1 MILLQ
6 LSSACR
12 APSDLRGTTDLAL
25 ISIQVVRGMNMSN
38 NSTVTPT
45 FQPGNPEDTSIIDGE
60 SIAELVPISLLIII
74 ANGLVLIIFSRRRQ
88 LRTPPNHVLFSL
100 AICDFTNGIITIP
113 LLIVVVFTSVITSH
127 KMLVYAYKLVNVL
140 NNLTAISS
148 CYHILV
154 ATTEKY
160 LSILWPVTHRR
171 IRKGTVVTVLIIVWL
186 VSFAIAFSP
195 LAWITSVD
203 RTFDL
208 AHVIFCLVAVFVL
221 PYSFMIYA
229 FVVIFQ
235 RISTTS
241 TKRIGSKTI
250 SEQYLRR
257 QAALE
262 KRCLNLFVCMAM
274 VYLVCWLPWF
284 ILILLYEVYDEQN
297 ELETPSH
304 VFALVRYATS
314 IINPVLY
321 TFFRRDFRLA
331 LKSLFRRR
339 RAHSSQTGRCSES
352 KRPAAIESD
361 HTTDKLV
368 RLVF

>member
-1 MILLQ
+1 MILPQ

-12 APSDLRGTTDLAL
+12 APSDLRGTTDLPL

-38 NSTVTPT
+38 NSTPT
-45 FQPGNPEDTSIIDGE
+45 FQPGNPEDTSGIIDGE
-60 SIAELVPISLLIII
+60 SIAELVPIALLIII

-100 AICDFTNGIITIP
+100 AICDFTTGIITIP
-113 LLIVVVFTSVITSH
+113 LLIVVVFTSVITSQ

-195 LAWITSVD
+195 FAWITSVD

-208 AHVIFCLVAVFVL
+208 GHVIFCLVAVFVL

-241 TKRIGSKTI
+241 TKRIGST
-250 SEQYLRR
+250 EHYLRR

-262 KRCLNLFVCMAM
+262 RRCLNLFVCMAM

-284 ILILLYEVYDEQN
+284 ILILLYQVYDEQN

>member
-1 MILLQ
+1 MILPQ

-25 ISIQVVRGMNMSN
+25 ISMQVVRGMNMSN
-38 NSTVTPT
+38 NSTPT
-45 FQPGNPEDTSIIDGE
+45 FQTGNPEDTSIIDGE
-60 SIAELVPISLLIII
+60 SIAELVPIALLIII

-100 AICDFTNGIITIP
+100 AICDFTTGIITIP
-113 LLIVVVFTSVITSH
+113 LLIVVVFTPVIRSH
-127 KMLVYAYKLVNVL
+127 GMLFYAYKLVNVL

-171 IRKGTVVTVLIIVWL
+171 IRKGTVVTVLTLVWL
-186 VSFAIAFSP
+186 VSFTIAFSP
-195 LAWITSVD
+195 FAWITSVD

-241 TKRIGSKTI
+241 SKRIESKTI
-250 SEQYLRR
+250 SEHYLRR

-284 ILILLYEVYDEQN
+284 ILMLLYEVYDEN
-297 ELETPSH
+297 DKLETPSH

-339 RAHSSQTGRCSES
+339 RAHSSQTGRCSDS